1 MGGGGN
7 SIVENPLGSV
17 GEDLGIGPNTVVG
30 DIIKYG
36 NPVSGLANQISKG
49 ADYAAEGIGEITG
62 ANAMRKA
69 AMDQQSANEAEM
81 KRQGELSDAMA
92 KAAGGDPT
100 QIFIGRSRRGGA
112 RGGGGSAGQQ
122 TAKTTGVQR

>member
-1 MGGGGN
+1 MGGGN
-7 SIVENPLGSV
+7 SVAANPLGSV
-17 GEDLGIGPNTVVG
+17 GEDLGIGKGTIVN
-30 DIIKYG
+30 DIIKYA
-36 NPVSGLANQISKG
+36 NPVSGLVNQVQKG
-49 ADYAAEGIGEITG
+49 VDYAAEGVGEITG
-62 ANAMRKA
+62 TNEMRKA

-81 KRQGELSDAMA
+81 KRQAELSDAMA